1 MTLRRFIAE
10 RIHSL
15 KPAFE
20 IDSASNPL
28 KLIISLSRKQW
39 NFFFIGLIAW
49 TWDAF
54 DFYTVALSYTS
65 LGNTFHKDITEIT
78 LGVTLVLMLRP
89 LGAGIFGLAADR
101 VGRKWPFIIN
111 NVLLIVFELATGF
124 CMTYKQFL
132 AVRALFGIA
141 MGGIYG
147 NATTTALEDCPEEA
161 RGLLSGV
168 FQSGYPFGFLLA
180 TLFWEAFNGRTH
192 YEWRPLFW
200 FGASFPVVLIIWRWF
215 MPETNEY
222 NSRVASRLG
231 GNSVKAI
238 LADAKEGLIRYWLLL
253 IYLVLLMTGFSYMVQ
268 LPVLNRMSLILTS
281 I

>member
-1 MTLRRFIAE
+1 MAKRSFIAE

-15 KPAFE
+15 KPTYDPAT
-20 IDSASNPL
+20 NPL
-28 KLIISLSRKQW
+28 RLFRLLSKKQW
-39 NFFFIGLIAW
+39 GFFFVGFLAW

-54 DFYTVALSYTS
+54 DFYTVALTYSS
-65 LGNTFHKDITEIT
+65 LGNTFHKDLIQIA
-78 LGVTLVLMLRP
+78 LAVTLVLMFRP
-89 LGAGIFGLAADR
+89 LGAALFGLAADR

-111 NVLLIVFELATGF
+111 NILLIIFELATGF
-124 CMTYKQFL
+124 CRTYEQFL

-161 RGLLSGV
+161 RGLLSGI

-180 TLFWEAFNGRTH
+180 TIFWEAFNGRTP

-200 FGASFPVVLIIWRWF
+200 FGAAFPVLLIISRLF
-215 MPETNEY
+215 MPETDKY
-222 NSRVASRLG
+222 NNRRASRPE
-231 GNSVKAI
+231 GNSVEGI
-238 LADAKEGLIRYWLLL
+238 LAEAREGLKKHWLLL
-253 IYLVLLMTGFSYMVQ
+253 IYLVLLMSGFSFMVY
-268 LPVLNRMSLILTS
+268 LPILNKMSLILTG

>member
-1 MTLRRFIAE
+1 MAKRSFISE

-15 KPAFE
+15 KPTYDPAT
-20 IDSASNPL
+20 NPL
-28 KLIISLSRKQW
+28 RLLRLLSKNQW
-39 NFFFIGLIAW
+39 GFFFVGFLAW

-54 DFYTVALSYTS
+54 DFYTVALTYTS
-65 LGNTFHKDITEIT
+65 LGNTFHKDLIQIA
-78 LGVTLVLMLRP
+78 LAVTLVLMFRP
-89 LGAGIFGLAADR
+89 LGAALFGLAADR

-111 NVLLIVFELATGF
+111 NILLIIFELATGF
-124 CMTYKQFL
+124 CRTYEQFL

-161 RGLLSGV
+161 RGLLSGI

-180 TLFWEAFNGRTH
+180 TIFWEAFNGRTP

-200 FGASFPVVLIIWRWF
+200 FGAGFPVLLIISRLF
-215 MPETNEY
+215 MPETDKY
-222 NSRVASRLG
+222 NNRRAARPE
-231 GNSVKAI
+231 GNSVEGI
-238 LADAKEGLIRYWLLL
+238 LVEAREGLKKHWLLL
-253 IYLVLLMTGFSYMVQ
+253 IYLVLLMSGFGFMVY
-268 LPVLNRMSLILTS
+268 LPILNKMSLTLTG